1 MSKEEEDK
9 KYQLVDI
16 SKRTGWLDRQ
26 LRKVEEEV
34 AKWPRWMLGLPEENK
49 VYVVN
54 YGNEKQ

>member
-34 AKWPRWMLGLPEENK
+34 AKWPRWMLELPRDN
-49 VYVVN
+49 VVDIED
-54 YGNEKQ
+54 YRK

>member
-34 AKWPRWMLGLPEENK
+34 AKWPQWMLELPEENK